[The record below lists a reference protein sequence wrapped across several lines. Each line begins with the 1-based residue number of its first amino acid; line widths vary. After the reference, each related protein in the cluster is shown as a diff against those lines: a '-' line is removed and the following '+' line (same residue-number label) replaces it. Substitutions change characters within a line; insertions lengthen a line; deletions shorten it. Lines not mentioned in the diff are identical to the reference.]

1 MRVILGI
8 GNPGSKYEFTRH
20 NAGFMALDYFAIKHR
35 LKFKPSKKDYY
46 KAGGTIRATDFF
58 LVKPTT
64 FVNLSGIAASDIVDE
79 FNINLEDLLI
89 VADDINLEE
98 GRIRIKKGGSDGG
111 HNGLKSII
119 YQLQTNNFPRLR
131 IGIGNDFERG
141 DMSDYVLDKFDE
153 DTLNEIKPSFD
164 LCNDL
169 ILQFIIG
176 GTKSMS
182 DHFSKIS
189 KETKD
194 NNL

>member
-1 MRVILGI
+1 LRVILGI
-8 GNPGSKYEFTRH
+8 GNPGSKYELTRH

-46 KAGGTIRATDFF
+46 KAGGAIGATDFF

-64 FVNLSGIAASDIVDE
+64 YVNLSGVAANDIVNE
-79 FNINLEDLLI
+79 FNIKPEDLLI

-119 YQLQTNNFPRLR
+119 YHLQTNNFPRLR
-131 IGIGNDFERG
+131 IGIGNDFDRG
-141 DMSDYVLDKFDE
+141 EMADYVLDKFDE
-153 DTLNEIKPSFD
+153 TTLAQIKPSFD

-176 GTKSMS
+176 GIKSMS

-189 KETKD
+189 KEIKEND
-194 NNL
+194 

>member
-1 MRVILGI
+1 LRVILGI
-8 GNPGSKYEFTRH
+8 GNPGSKYELTRH
-20 NAGFMALDYFAIKHR
+20 NAGFMALDYFANKHR

-64 FVNLSGIAASDIVDE
+64 YVNLSGVAANDIVNE
-79 FNINLEDLLI
+79 FNIKPEDLLI

-119 YQLQTNNFPRLR
+119 YHLQTNNFPRLR
-131 IGIGNDFERG
+131 IGIGNDFDRG
-141 DMSDYVLDKFDE
+141 EMADYVVDKFDE
-153 DTLNEIKPSFD
+153 TTLAQIKPSFD

-176 GTKSMS
+176 GIKSMS

-189 KETKD
+189 KEIKEND
-194 NNL
+194 

>member
-1 MRVILGI
+1 LRVILGI
-8 GNPGSKYEFTRH
+8 GNPGSKYELTRH

-46 KAGGTIRATDFF
+46 KAGGTISATDFF

-64 FVNLSGIAASDIVDE
+64 YVNLSGIAALDIINE
-79 FNINLEDLLI
+79 FNINPEDLLI
-89 VADDINLEE
+89 VADDINIEE

-111 HNGLKSII
+111 HNGLKSLI
-119 YQLQTNNFPRLR
+119 YHLQTNNFPRLR
-131 IGIGNDFERG
+131 IGIGNDFESG
-141 DMSDYVLDKFDE
+141 AMSDYVLDKFNDN
-153 DTLNEIKPSFD
+153 TLVQLKPSFD

-176 GTKSMS
+176 GIKSMS

-189 KETKD
+189 KEPKD
-194 NNL
+194 NNP